1 MKNNGITEYF
11 EEVEITKEYDGYYY
25 SVPEAITI
33 GQYLRTEKYQSDTP
47 VGGK

>member
-11 EEVEITKEYDGYYY
+11 EEVEITKCAG
-25 SVPEAITI
+25 SNNHSNTW
-33 GQYLRTEKYQSDTP
+33 QYLRTEKYQSDTP